1 MVNSKSHPNSYS
13 MKKYFSVLASILLV
27 NPYLFAQNVGIGD
40 PLPSAKLTISGNETT
55 PNGTAACLKIINTAS
70 TNAWY
75 IRAGATG
82 NGTPANGF
90 SIGDNTFYHFNML
103 SNGNLGLG
111 LIPQSARLHVNGSIK
126 MEGANVFEFGA
137 GIAGKEL
144 NAGKIGYN
152 TFGSNALEIVGAGTN
167 SSNRRVHFFAE
178 GGTHFS
184 GPVTVAENLN
194 TYGQLQINGNPGDA
208 GQVITSNG
216 VSAPTWKNQAFSNN
230 TRFAFTIPATAGS
243 DPLTYNTIYNL
254 NPADVT
260 VSGSTI
266 TINKSGLYHFEG
278 FLWLTATFSG
288 SIPPSYL
295 SESTWF
301 NADGQSYDI
310 TNYAKFVL
318 DGLSGLQFIYYK
330 TVQFQNEIYI
340 SAPATIGLGRTI
352 GYSAGGGSVH
362 VGNTTRGK
370 LSGYLISE

>member
-1 MVNSKSHPNSYS
+1 
-13 MKKYFSVLASILLV
+13 MKKYFILLASILLM
-27 NPYLFAQNVGIGD
+27 NTCLFAQNVGIGD

-55 PNGTAACLKIINTAS
+55 PNGTSACLKIINTAS

-90 SIGDNTFYHFNML
+90 SIGDNVFYHFNLL
-103 SNGNLGLG
+103 SNGDLGLG
-111 LIPQSARLHVNGSIK
+111 LIPQSARLHVNGPIK
-126 MEGANVFEFGA
+126 MEGMNVFEFGS

-152 TFGSNALEIVGAGTN
+152 AFGTNALAIVGAGTN
-167 SSNRRVHFFAE
+167 TTNRRVYFFAE

-184 GPVTVAENLN
+184 GPVSTSQDINIG
-194 TYGQLQINGNPGDA
+194 GQLELNGNTGVA

-230 TRFAFTIPATAGS
+230 TRFGFTIPATATG
-243 DPLTYNTIYNL
+243 DPLTYTTNYNL

-278 FLWLTATFSG
+278 FLWFSATFSG
-288 SIPPSYL
+288 SIPPPYL
-295 SESTWF
+295 SVSSWF
-301 NADGQSYDI
+301 SADGQSYDI
-310 TNYAKFVL
+310 TNYAKFEL
-318 DGLSGLQFIYYK
+318 DGASTLNYIYYK

-340 SAPATIGLGRTI
+340 SAPATVGLGRAI
-352 GYSAGGGSVH
+352 GWNAGGGSIPG
-362 VGNTTRGK
+362 GNTTRGK